1 MQSIV
6 KFTDQF
12 TWQRS
17 ITFCAQ
23 SFNEWVHTV
32 LPCISEYNAKEGW
45 GIDDI
50 QGRRIGSYIFYVR
63 TMPKMHELEIYQGKR
78 VGGIRF
84 NGPVNIPIL
93 ADVNYRPWMSLTP
106 NEVLTQKRMI
116 SRAKGNVGMA
126 GLGLGWAA
134 RKTLSRG
141 SVTKLTVVEKSSE
154 LIDYFGKP
162 LKDEFGDRIEFVNSC
177 AYEVDWTAFD
187 VSLWDIWEQYDDAPY
202 DRRFQEIK
210 KEIRNAGKVCC
221 EWATYSGAA

>member
-23 SFNEWVHTV
+23 SFNEWVRSV
-32 LPCISEYNAKEGW
+32 LPCVAELKPKRGH
-45 GIDDI
+45 GIDGA
-50 QGRRIGSYIFYVR
+50 QGQEIGKYIFYARVL
-63 TMPKMHELEIYQGKR
+63 PKYTDLEIYRGRR

-84 NGPVNIPIL
+84 NGDVTIPIL
-93 ADVNYRPWMSLTP
+93 ADKNYRPWMSLTP

-134 RKTLSRG
+134 RKTLSRD
-141 SVTKLTVVEKSSE
+141 SVTKLTVAEKTSE

-162 LKDEFGDRIEFVNSC
+162 LKEEFGDRIEFVNSC

-187 VSLWDIWEQYDDAPY
+187 VSLWDIWEQYNDAPY

-210 KEIRNAGKVCC
+210 KEIHKAGKVCC